1 MGVSV
6 QRLHGVG
13 NAILQ
18 QETLQSLKAFPRYL
32 ILIADDEGDMQ
43 RQVERLQQEGVL
55 SDETTFL
62 WETSFEEANF
72 SDEEL
77 VAMLAA
83 VAADRG
89 ATLTLDAATLRILYE
104 AHRDKAGDRAK
115 GLATFAL
122 DLARRP
128 DYGSVLASKTE
139 LAERMADLILDDL
152 RQHDAEEV
160 SSRRPIASILISV
173 FRVT

>member
-1 MGVSV
+1 M
-6 QRLHGVG
+6 
-13 NAILQ
+13 LQ
-18 QETLQSLKAFPRYL
+18 AMKLLPRYL
-32 ILIADDEGDMQ
+32 ILVADREGDME
-43 RQVERLQQEGVL
+43 REVERLKQDGVL
-55 SDETTFL
+55 TEETTYL
-62 WETSFEEANF
+62 WNTSFEEANF

-77 VAMLAA
+77 VAMIAA
-83 VAADRG
+83 IGTDRG
-89 ATLTLDAATLRILYE
+89 ATLTLDAATLRTLYE
-104 AHRDKAGDRAK
+104 AHRVRAGNQAK
-115 GLATFAL
+115 GLTTFAL

-128 DYGSVLASKTE
+128 DYGSVVASKTE